1 MHTHSEF
8 SLDSTCPIIDMANAQ
23 KEMGT
28 NIFAVTDHFDLPYYK
43 ARNSIDSILACYE
56 EIDKTNVDGIEII
69 KGIEM
74 SEIQWDYPETKRI
87 IKKIN
92 PDVVIGS
99 VHSILFKGEISIHL
113 RDFKKL
119 TEAELDEF
127 LHLYFSEVY
136 KTARCGCD
144 IIGHLTLPLRYLASK
159 FNIFVDLNNYKDDID
174 KILKYIVENNIA
186 LEINTSALKAGIKD
200 FLPDKEIIKRYLDMG
215 GKMLTLGSDA
225 HTSENASYGFDKA
238 KEMLNSLG
246 VNEAYYF
253 KDRKPIKYGL

>member
-23 KEMGT
+23 KKMGT

-43 ARNSIDSILACYE
+43 ARNSIGSILACYE

-69 KGIEM
+69 KGIEI
-74 SEIQWDYPETKRI
+74 SEMQWDYPETKRI

-174 KILKYIVENNIA
+174 KILKYIIENNIA

-200 FLPDKEIIKRYLDMG
+200 FLPDKTIVKRYLDMG

-225 HTSENASYGFDKA
+225 HICENASYGFIKA

-253 KDRKPIKYGL
+253 KNRFPIKYEL